1 MTEITIT
8 LTDGSVFKESYD
20 NLIKI
25 EYFNQLFDNRDYEE
39 IKELS
44 LSNLTEMTLDIILNF
59 LKIENEEIRAFIK
72 SIEQVSSYDTSRMP
86 VILVEFLERF
96 NITNDKNHN
105 KMIINNLI
113 KLKEDCNY
121 LQYDLLGDAI
131 EYKWADNYRIM
142 DRCLLKEILTE
153 NVHDVC
159 NDLYKETD
167 EIFINDFDCKFQ
179 PIILHHYQIDED
191 IIDDVLKQKIENPLK
206 GVSLNQFNFK
216 EILMSNVNE
225 LLEELNYLT

>member
-105 KMIINNLI
+105 KMVINNLI

-206 GVSLNQFNFK
+206 GVSLNQFKFK